1 MHITL
6 LSAKTC
12 KKHPGLDFIYGI
24 YGFKIR
30 HFVRIAK
37 VPNLSHY
44 TMVLNLQ
51 RVTENDNMIL
61 LQNEDCFFCSSSWSY
76 LKEKLHY
83 YKMKIGFII
92 KLLKGDTPPLQN
104 ED

>member
-1 MHITL
+1 MQ
-6 LSAKTC
+6 
-12 KKHPGLDFIYGI
+12 KHTGLDFT
-24 YGFKIR
+24 YGFKTR
-30 HFVRIAK
+30 QFVGIAK

-61 LQNEDCFFCSSSWSY
+61 LQNEDCFLSWGY